1 VNGFSPWKELGQGVS
16 YLGLSVSICG
26 RTEWLWCTDAVD
38 KRSKKGT
45 GFEGEHQVVLPEA
58 VIKAALRDKPLLHGL
73 LAVGAGYFPKAAG
86 HLRRPQGMGEVLLVY
101 CVKGGGWCELAGHLH
116 TVRAGDL
123 LVLPSNVP
131 HTCGAH
137 ASNPWTIHWAQA
149 AGANLREYLNELG
162 VSAQAPLVWMGDDLQ
177 LARLFNEVVRALE
190 QGVSFVNLLHA
201 SHALAL
207 LLALM
212 IRHRHERNRDTSDT
226 VQKVAE
232 GIIYMSEHLDQPMRV
247 SALAALANLS
257 PAHFSVLFKEQTG
270 CSPRDYLHLLRIH
283 RACQLLRSSTLNVK
297 EIASRLGYQDQFH
310 FSRQFKA
317 FQGVSPSEYRESLSL

>member
-1 VNGFSPWKELGQGVS
+1 M
-16 YLGLSVSICG
+16 
-26 RTEWLWCTDAVD
+26 D
-38 KRSKKGT
+38 KRPAKGSSLHR
-45 GFEGEHQVVLPEA
+45 EQQVLLSEA
-58 VIKAALRDKPLLHGL
+58 IAHAALQDKPLLRGL
-73 LAVGAGYFPKAAG
+73 LAVGAGYSPKAAG
-86 HLRRPQGMGEVLLVY
+86 HLRRRPHGIGEALLVY

-123 LVLPSNVP
+123 LVLPPDVP
-131 HTCGAH
+131 QTCGAH
-137 ASNPWTIHWAQA
+137 VSNPWTFHWAQA
-149 AGANLREYLNELG
+149 AGNYLREYLNELG
-162 VSAQAPLVWMGDDLQ
+162 VSAQAPLVWMGDDPQ
-177 LARLFNEVVRALE
+177 LARLFNEIVRALE
-190 QGVSFVNLLHA
+190 QGSSFLNLLHA
-201 SHALAL
+201 SQALGL

-212 IRHRHERNRDTSDT
+212 IRHRHERNRDTSDS

-247 SALAALANLS
+247 GALAALANLS
-257 PAHFSVLFKEQTG
+257 PAHFTVLFKEQTG

-317 FQGVSPSEYRESLSL
+317 FQGVSPSEYRESLSV